1 MTQARTCLIFT
12 LLALALLVSHAAFAQ
27 ESKSDVDAGKALYDS
42 FQCWQCHGYEG
53 QGGRSG
59 PRIVPA
65 DPYIVFSTLVRYTN
79 LMPAYSPS
87 ELSDTQLKLI
97 YEFVRSI
104 PEPPAL
110 EEVTRM
116 GLD

>member
-1 MTQARTCLIFT
+1 MTQARTCLTFT
-12 LLALALLVSHAAFAQ
+12 LLGLALLVSHAAFAQ

-59 PRIVPA
+59 SRIVPV
-65 DPYIVFSTLVRYTN
+65 DPYIVFSTFVRYTD
-79 LMPAYSPS
+79 LMPAYSPA
-87 ELSDTQLKLI
+87 ELSDAQLKQI

-104 PEPPAL
+104 PAPPPL
-110 EEVTRM
+110 EEVSRM
-116 GLD
+116 GLE

>member
-1 MTQARTCLIFT
+1 MTQVRTCLIFT
-12 LLALALLVSHAAFAQ
+12 LLGLALLVSHAVFAQ

-59 PRIVPA
+59 SRIVPA

-79 LMPAYSPS
+79 LMPAYSPA
-87 ELSDTQLKLI
+87 ELSDAQLKLI

-104 PEPPAL
+104 PAPPPL

-116 GLD
+116 GLE